1 VRRPATLTTRK
12 SCAGSTRAKPLDA
25 YDERRMADQITR
37 EELVRC
43 LAEVSHKSWIKQ
55 KVRDY
60 GAVESD
66 LSTDVHEHDLE
77 RAEDTVEELERLELW
92 PR

>member
-1 VRRPATLTTRK
+1 
-12 SCAGSTRAKPLDA
+12 
-25 YDERRMADQITR
+25 MHADLAR
-37 EELVRC
+37 EELVRR

-60 GAVESD
+60 GAVEAD
-66 LSTDVHEHDLE
+66 LSTEVQEHDLE
-77 RAEDTVEELERLELW
+77 RAEDTARELERLGVW

>member
-1 VRRPATLTTRK
+1 M
-12 SCAGSTRAKPLDA
+12 G
-25 YDERRMADQITR
+25 DELTR
-37 EELVRC
+37 EELVRR
-43 LAEVSHKSWIKQ
+43 LAEVSHRSWITQ

-66 LSTDVHEHDLE
+66 LSTEVHEHDLE
-77 RAEDTVEELERLELW
+77 RAEDTVEELERLGLW